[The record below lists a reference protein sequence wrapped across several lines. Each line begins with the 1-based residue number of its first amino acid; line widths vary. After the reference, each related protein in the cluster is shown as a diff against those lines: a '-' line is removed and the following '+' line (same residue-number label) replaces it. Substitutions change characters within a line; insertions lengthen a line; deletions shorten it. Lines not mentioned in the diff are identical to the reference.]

1 MVCARARSGR
11 EVTHANGYFSNTMV
25 DRARARQ
32 DDDHEPL
39 YEPPVTDENLEADG
53 KYGFIAKDKHTYP
66 EARMGRDWAHFRI
79 HGARCSDET
88 ELGRRWWR
96 RVLCYDAPEYAYRE
110 PEEVFTEEQI
120 EHAVS
125 PVDEDDPWG
134 CEFDEE
140 TDLDEFDSE
149 E

>member
-11 EVTHANGYFSNTMV
+11 ETTHANGYFSNTMV
-25 DRARARQ
+25 DRARAQQ

-39 YEPPVTDENLEADG
+39 YEPPVTDEDLEGDG

-66 EARMGRDWAHFRI
+66 GAGMGRGWAHFRV

-96 RVLCYDAPEYAYRE
+96 RVLEYDHPDYAYRE
-110 PEEVFTEEQI
+110 PEEAFTDEQI
-120 EHAVS
+120 EHAIE
-125 PVDEDDPWG
+125 PTPEDDPWR
-134 CEFDEE
+134 CDLDDDDAE
-140 TDLDEFDSE
+140 LDEFDE
-149 E
+149 

>member
-1 MVCARARSGR
+1 
-11 EVTHANGYFSNTMV
+11 MV